1 MKQHLRK
8 QVLIPVA
15 TIACLVAVC
24 VAAGL
29 YVYEKHQWV
38 QERLTGFIEP
48 RYARLA
54 GLQASGDALAV
65 AEARARE
72 LEDLYTY
79 PAAQDANQTGNDA
92 QQRIRSLLTAA
103 GMGISSSQ
111 VLAAKQEDGLE
122 RIPLSVR
129 AEGDLTALQGAL
141 IGIAEHRP
149 VVLID
154 GINIQAQG
162 APERGIQRLSVQFSF
177 LILRRMQS

>member
-1 MKQHLRK
+1 
-8 QVLIPVA
+8 
-15 TIACLVAVC
+15 
-24 VAAGL
+24 
-29 YVYEKHQWV
+29 
-38 QERLTGFIEP
+38 
-48 RYARLA
+48 
-54 GLQASGDALAV
+54 
-65 AEARARE
+65 
-72 LEDLYTY
+72 
-79 PAAQDANQTGNDA
+79 
-92 QQRIRSLLTAA
+92 
-103 GMGISSSQ
+103 MGISSSQ